1 MRILSTRWHGILDY
15 LVAALLIVLPWIIEM
30 PQGPAR
36 NVPLILGIATIT
48 YSLLTRYEWGA
59 VRVIPMQRHL
69 ALDLMNGLLLTLSPW
84 LFGFAEFVW
93 MPHLI
98 IGLTELLVT
107 AITKPATNLS
117 RASRAGNSGRS

>member
-1 MRILSTRWHGILDY
+1 
-15 LVAALLIVLPWIIEM
+15 M

-36 NVPLILGIATIT
+36 SVPLMLGIATIT

-59 VRVIPMQRHL
+59 VRIIPMRRHL

-84 LFGFAEFVW
+84 LFGFAELVW

-117 RASRAGNSGRS
+117 PASRAGISGRS